1 MAKSKKKDNAEPKDD
16 TLMMDVM
23 PGADVVSEEEAKPF
37 DVDLN
42 FEEDAPEEEAQDEK
56 VEQEVDAA
64 PEEEAVAEEPEPETK
79 EEENVEPEATSEE
92 GVDENSE
99 ADAQPDIQPV
109 EGSEQS
115 LDGQDE
121 VKEPKAPMVP
131 KSRLDEV
138 LAKNKAMQK
147 KLQEATEA
155 EQKALENAPEYDF
168 NAKEVEYQDLVLNG
182 ETEKAVDLRNEIR
195 NAEKEQFMF
204 EVQAKM
210 GQTVQQSQEMTEL
223 QAKAAEIEATF
234 PVLNENSAEFDADL
248 QAEVI
253 DLRDAFTVQGYSA
266 ADALAKA
273 TNYTLAAKKPELLQA
288 SDAAPVAK
296 VDPELQAKKKTAAVT
311 KKLQAAE
318 SQPPTMKGES
328 KTEKKVDLSLLSSEE
343 FDALPAE
350 TLRRMRGDFG

>member
-1 MAKSKKKDNAEPKDD
+1 MAKSKKKDNAEAKDD
-16 TLMMDVM
+16 TLIMDVM
-23 PGADVVSEEEAKPF
+23 PGADAVSEEEAKSF

-79 EEENVEPEATSEE
+79 EEETVEPEAASEE

-115 LDGQDE
+115 SDGQDK
-121 VKEPKAPMVP
+121 VKAPMVP

-147 KLQEATEA
+147 KLQEATAA
-155 EQKALENAPEYDF
+155 EKAAAENAPEYDF
-168 NAKEVEYQDLVLNG
+168 DAKEVEYQDLVLNG
-182 ETEKAVDLRNEIR
+182 ETEKAVELRNQIR
-195 NAEKEQFMF
+195 QAEKDQFMF

-223 QAKAAEIEATF
+223 QVKAAEVESTY
-234 PVLNENSAEFDADL
+234 PMLSENDPSFDADL
-248 QAEVI
+248 QAEVVE
-253 DLRDAFTVQGYSA
+253 LRDAFMSQGYSP
-266 ADALAKA
+266 ADALGKA
-273 TNYTLAAKKPELLQA
+273 TQYTIAAQKPELLNPA
-288 SDAAPVAK
+288 IKTPTKK
-296 VDPELQAKKKTAAVT
+296 VDAVVQEKQQAANVS
-311 KKLQAAE
+311 KKLEAADA
-318 SQPPTMKGES
+318 QPPTMKGES